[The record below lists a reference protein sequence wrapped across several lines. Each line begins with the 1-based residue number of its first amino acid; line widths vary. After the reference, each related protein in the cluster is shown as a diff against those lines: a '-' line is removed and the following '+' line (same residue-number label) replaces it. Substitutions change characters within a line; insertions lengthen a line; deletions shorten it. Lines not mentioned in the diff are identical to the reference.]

1 MEIKNENPEEV
12 IPEIV
17 IPVDEEKAL
26 DDSINDIISKA
37 KQAEHVE
44 DTTTPTVEVKTDTP
58 PAEVVVPKE
67 ETPTEPAPESIDFT
81 KAPTKGKF
89 ESDESYTM
97 RVNLFDLINQR
108 KTAKT
113 QGEKDAIQEQMKA
126 LRTEISDLSRKSKPS
141 LLNFNND
148 DTPQYVK
155 PEEGTQPLTPEQID
169 AIVDQKLQQ
178 RQQVIE
184 NKSVIDSFFDKHAEF
199 KDPDVK
205 DVFIEFFDNNYK
217 IDGKS
222 PKEVTVVLD
231 LARQAMFRPSET
243 VQERVL
249 KAAGV
254 QEKVNVMQF
263 PGGTIVKPGLTAEQ
277 QKSIDEIVAT
287 GMSEQKARE
296 LILD

>member
-17 IPVDEEKAL
+17 IPINEEKAL

-178 RQQVIE
+178 RQQVI
-184 NKSVIDSFFDKHAEF
+184 
-199 KDPDVK
+199 
-205 DVFIEFFDNNYK
+205 
-217 IDGKS
+217 
-222 PKEVTVVLD
+222 
-231 LARQAMFRPSET
+231 
-243 VQERVL
+243 
-249 KAAGV
+249 
-254 QEKVNVMQF
+254 
-263 PGGTIVKPGLTAEQ
+263 
-277 QKSIDEIVAT
+277 
-287 GMSEQKARE
+287 
-296 LILD
+296 